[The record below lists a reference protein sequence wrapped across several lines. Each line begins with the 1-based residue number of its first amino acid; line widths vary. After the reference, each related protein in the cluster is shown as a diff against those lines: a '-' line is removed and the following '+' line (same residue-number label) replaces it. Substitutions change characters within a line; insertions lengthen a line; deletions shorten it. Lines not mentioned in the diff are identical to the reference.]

1 MIGRIFR
8 KMMPQT
14 LFGRSLLII
23 ITPVLLLQIVVTVVF
38 FDRHWSTMTSRLSY
52 AVAGEISLLADEIE
66 NTGVLEEDVS
76 GDLVSKLGLLASFEK
91 NALISHEHVNT
102 HLPQQ
107 VESAL
112 SDALKQKLR
121 QDFVVKPHDKEKWI
135 SVDVQLKNGVL
146 EVLLPQNRLFSSTT
160 YIFFLWMAGSS
171 LVLIGVSILFMRNQI
186 RPIRRLAEAAERF
199 GRGMDFTL
207 RPRGASEI
215 RQATTAF
222 LEMHDR
228 ISRQIEQR
236 TAMLAGVSHDLRTP
250 LTRMKL
256 QLELLENNS
265 DVAALKGDIVE
276 MERMIDGYLAFARG
290 LGEEATQRLDLA
302 EILER
307 VVAGVRREGIEVF
320 LTFEGDLSMKLRPGA
335 MERCVANLVNNAKKY
350 GKTVWVHG
358 FRHGDVIDVM
368 VDDDGPGIPA
378 DMLEEAF
385 RPFFRIDKSR
395 NTATGGV
402 GLGLSIARDIAHA
415 HGGNIWLEKSN
426 RGGLRA
432 VVRLPV

>member
-1 MIGRIFR
+1 ML
-8 KMMPQT
+8 PQT

-38 FDRHWSTMTSRLSY
+38 FDRHWSTMTSRLAF
-52 AVAGEISLLADEIE
+52 AVAGEIALVADQVSAAGKIDERLSGNLVSTLSLL
-66 NTGVLEEDVS
+66 V
-76 GDLVSKLGLLASFEK
+76 SFEK
-91 NALISHEHVNT
+91 GGQIRLSHEDT
-102 HLPQQ
+102 RLPQP
-107 VESAL
+107 VERTLA
-112 SDALKQKLR
+112 DALKQKLR
-121 QDFVVKPHDKEKWI
+121 QPFVVKPHDKKKWI
-135 SVDVQLKNGVL
+135 SVSVQLESGVL
-146 EVLLPQNRLFSSTT
+146 EVLLPQNRLYSSTT

-171 LVLIGVSILFMRNQI
+171 LILIGVAILFMRNQI

-199 GRGMDFTL
+199 GRGMDFPAL

-215 RQATTAF
+215 RRATTAF
-222 LEMHDR
+222 LEMQDR
-228 ISRQIEQR
+228 ITRQIEQR

-265 DVAALKGDIVE
+265 DVAALKGDILE

-290 LGEEATQRLDLA
+290 LGEEATQRMDLA

-307 VVAGVRREGIEVF
+307 VVAGVRREGVEVL

-350 GKTVWVHG
+350 GNKLWVHG
-358 FRHGDVIDVM
+358 FRHGDFIDVL
-368 VDDDGPGIPA
+368 VDDDGPGIP
-378 DMLEEAF
+378 DDRLEDAF
-385 RPFFRIDKSR
+385 KPFFRIDKSR
-395 NTATGGV
+395 NTSTGGV

-415 HGGNIWLEKSN
+415 HGGKVWLEKSN

-432 VVRLPV
+432 VIRLPV